1 MDEPQTVTLVV
12 PLHSQAKLEALQAHY
27 LIPPDMI
34 LQKIIVDRIDEIHEL
49 VILEPEPERKR
60 ASA

>member
-1 MDEPQTVTLVV
+1 MDEPRTVTLVV
-12 PLHSQAKLEALQAHY
+12 PPHSRDKLEALQAHY

-49 VILEPEPERKR
+49 VILEPERKR